1 MIEGQID
8 PEQEAHAQMHV
19 PLGARILPTGTRL
32 EYRTYNENVV
42 DVSAIT
48 DHKSDSETEGKSTH
62 LRLFFTIISSV
73 GLSHQDN
80 ASLNPMMVSIA
91 AAR

>member
-1 MIEGQID
+1 
-8 PEQEAHAQMHV
+8 MHV
-19 PLGARILPTGTRL
+19 PLGARIRPSGARL
-32 EYRTYNENVV
+32 EYRTYNETVV

-48 DHKSDSETEGKSTH
+48 DHKSDSETERKSAH
-62 LRLFFTIISSV
+62 LRLFFTITSSV

-80 ASLNPMMVSIA
+80 ASLNPMIVPIA

>member
-32 EYRTYNENVV
+32 EYCTYNENVV

-62 LRLFFTIISSV
+62 LRLFFTITSS
-73 GLSHQDN
+73 LSHQDN
-80 ASLNPMMVSIA
+80 ASPNPMMVSIA